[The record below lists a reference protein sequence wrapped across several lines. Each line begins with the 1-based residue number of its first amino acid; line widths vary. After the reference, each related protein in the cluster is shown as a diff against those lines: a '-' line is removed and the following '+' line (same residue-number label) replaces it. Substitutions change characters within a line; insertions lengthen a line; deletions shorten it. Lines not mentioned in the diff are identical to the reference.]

1 MTRFGIRSWFSGWR
15 SFAITSLLIL
25 SMSVKK
31 TSGLIWPV
39 LIFWMPSSMLLNVVY
54 SMLTPYLA
62 VNSFSVCL

>member
-1 MTRFGIRSWFSGWR
+1 M
-15 SFAITSLLIL
+15 TSLLIL

-54 SMLTPYLA
+54 SMSTPYLA
-62 VNSFSVCL
+62 VNSLSVFL